1 MNLEYLVFEEMYR
14 ADPLS
19 LLPGSYPWM
28 RRRRLPCWTH
38 SFVMFRHVSSPS
50 CWVFRLE
57 AEYLWHPVYS
67 LCVEYEVLRSACQG
81 LDFPKV
87 MFQKIAE
94 RQLGICTDVLSIIA
108 ILCYFVLFHTIS
120 WYIILCH
127 TISYYFILQY
137 VTICSTISCY
147 FMLFHIIAYSVCL
160 YPSFHDYGWGDTC
173 PDLRCQVDS
182 LYRKKCAPS
191 VSSAG
196 LLFPPAAVESQ
207 HLPRVLHAVALC
219 LTRMWWKPHIHTDFW
234 ALLYSFE
241 MLEYVGICYG
251 ICRNMLQY
259 VGICWNR
266 IAPCTYVES

>member
-127 TISYYFILQY
+127 TISYYFITVCY
-137 VTICSTISCY
+137 SMFNY
-147 FMLFHIIAYSVCL
+147 FMLVHALSHYCVLSMSISILSWL
-160 YPSFHDYGWGDTC
+160 WMGWPSLPG
-173 PDLRCQVDS
+173 
-182 LYRKKCAPS
+182 
-191 VSSAG
+191 G
-196 LLFPPAAVESQ
+196 LPL
-207 HLPRVLHAVALC
+207 
-219 LTRMWWKPHIHTDFW
+219 
-234 ALLYSFE
+234 
-241 MLEYVGICYG
+241 
-251 ICRNMLQY
+251 
-259 VGICWNR
+259 
-266 IAPCTYVES
+266 